1 MDRNGA
7 YGTGF
12 VLTTEELDRFIDR
25 LREQGIPDEKLHRTK
40 QRIDSFYNDL
50 PERKLV
56 TAMVLRN
63 WREHMAGRG
72 LSPRTVEAYVTAVN
86 KLLKDT
92 GHRELCFTQGHK
104 KDLAGRVFGRLTAIE
119 PMCKRS
125 GSNRGIFW
133 RCHCS
138 CGNEIEVPA
147 NQLTKGACQSC
158 GCLKLERLQA
168 ANGISII
175 QVSGWCCPIRCGP
188 ITTSGCP
195 GVFRKNDKWAARI
208 QYKGKIQ
215 YLGSYKKKEDA
226 IRARKEAEA
235 RVRDDAE
242 RLLTELRGT
251 KNAAAV

>member
-1 MDRNGA
+1 MEP
-7 YGTGF
+7 GF

-25 LREQGIPDEKLHRTK
+25 LREQGIPDEKLHRTR

-133 RCHCS
+133 RCRCS

-168 ANGISII
+168 ANGYIDDTSLRM
-175 QVSGWCCPIRCGP
+175 VLSDTVRSDN
-188 ITTSGCP
+188 TSGCP

-208 QYKGKIQ
+208 QYKGKIH

-242 RLLTELRGT
+242 RLLTELRGM